1 MTSLHR
7 KIVDKIDKDKDGKIT
22 AEELGDWIKFTKEQY
37 NEETVNQ
44 RWKDLIV
51 RVQSLGKTVDPT
63 GSITWDEYKRASYGK
78 NPGIKSL
85 SISIQYYAYSIAC

>member
-1 MTSLHR
+1 MTSLRR

-22 AEELGDWIKFTKEQY
+22 AKELGDWIKFTKEQY

-51 RVQSLGKTVDPT
+51 RVQSLGKTVDLN
-63 GSITWDEYKRASYGK
+63 GSITWEEYKRASYGEK
-78 NPGIKSL
+78 PGIKSL
-85 SISIQYYAYSIAC
+85 NINIQYYAYSIAC